1 MGKGRGKNIGD
12 SEGMSSR
19 KVGVVER
26 RLFNRLYIP
35 LKVHFRIV
43 DLWSNE
49 QSSMLIEGK
58 TWNVS
63 YDGLCIET
71 DAAFQEGVMTFSE
84 SMGEKRVK
92 VLPFLVMEEQQLE
105 MEIDLPMDRGKVIAV
120 GRVVW
125 SELKTTDKAYHL
137 KIGVFLEEMAP
148 TERDRWNHFVQ
159 QAK

>member
-1 MGKGRGKNIGD
+1 MR
-12 SEGMSSR
+12 SR

-43 DLWSNE
+43 DLWSKE
-49 QSSMLIEGK
+49 QSSMLIAGK

-125 SELKTTDKAYHL
+125 SELNATDKTYHL

-148 TERDRWNHFVQ
+148 TERDRWNHFVR

>member
-1 MGKGRGKNIGD
+1 MRARN
-12 SEGMSSR
+12 
-19 KVGVVER
+19 VGVVER
-26 RLFNRLYIP
+26 RLFNRLHVP

-43 DLWSNE
+43 DIWSKE

-71 DAAFQEGVMTFSE
+71 DAALQEGVMTFSE
-84 SMGEKRVK
+84 SSDGKRVK
-92 VLPFLVMEEQQLE
+92 VLPFLVMEEQRLE
-105 MEIDLPMDRGKVIAV
+105 MEINLPSDRGKVIAS

-125 SELKTTDKAYHL
+125 SELKATDRAYHL

-148 TERDRWNHFVQ
+148 TERNRWNHFLRHV
-159 QAK
+159 K

>member
-1 MGKGRGKNIGD
+1 MRAK
-12 SEGMSSR
+12 

-35 LKVHFRIV
+35 LKVRFKIV
-43 DLWSNE
+43 DLWSRE

-71 DAAFQEGVMTFSE
+71 DAALQEGVMTFSE
-84 SMGEKRVK
+84 SNGERRVK

-105 MEIDLPMDRGKVIAV
+105 LEIILPSSRGRIIAL
-120 GRVVW
+120 GRVIW
-125 SELKTTDKAYHL
+125 SELKTTETAYHL
-137 KIGVFLEEMAP
+137 KIGVLLEELVP
-148 TERDRWNHFVQ
+148 QERDRWNMFIQEV
-159 QAK
+159 A

>member
-1 MGKGRGKNIGD
+1 MR
-12 SEGMSSR
+12 SR
-19 KVGVVER
+19 KVSVVER
-26 RLFNRLYIP
+26 RLFDRLYIP

-43 DLWSNE
+43 DLWSKE
-49 QSSMLIEGK
+49 QSSMHIEGK

-71 DAAFQEGVMTFSE
+71 DAKFQEGVMTFSE

-125 SELKTTDKAYHL
+125 SELKATHKAYHL

-148 TERDRWNHFVQ
+148 TEQDRWNHFVR

>member
-1 MGKGRGKNIGD
+1 MRAK
-12 SEGMSSR
+12 

-35 LKVHFRIV
+35 LKVRFRIV
-43 DLWSNE
+43 DLWSRE

-71 DAAFQEGVMTFSE
+71 DAALQEGVMTFSE
-84 SMGEKRVK
+84 SMGERRVK

-105 MEIDLPMDRGKVIAV
+105 MEIDLPMDRGKVIVV

-125 SELKTTDKAYHL
+125 SELKATDRAYHL
-137 KIGVFLEEMAP
+137 KIGVFLEEMAS
-148 TERDRWNHFVQ
+148 TERDRWNHFVRQ
-159 QAK
+159 VK